1 MQVRHLLAASFLAV
15 AAAGAMSQELD
26 PSETLQ
32 ARNIAARRVAQAPVQ
47 AQDTVTVATA
57 VQADEA
63 PVATARVTTV
73 AKRHFNQIYAKR
85 WLAGDKQPS
94 RQVAVGH
101 TD

>member
-1 MQVRHLLAASFLAV
+1 MQVRHLLAASLLAV

-32 ARNIAARRVAQAPVQ
+32 AKNLAARRVAQPPVQ
-47 AQDTVTVATA
+47 ATDTVAAAVA
-57 VQADEA
+57 QADPA

-85 WLAGDKQPS
+85 WLAGDRQPS

-101 TD
+101 AD

>member
-32 ARNIAARRVAQAPVQ
+32 AKNLAARRVAQQPVQ
-47 AQDTVTVATA
+47 AQDSVAVATA
-57 VQADEA
+57 TPADAA
-63 PVATARVTTV
+63 PIATARVTTV

-85 WLAGDKQPS
+85 WLAGDRQPS
-94 RQVAVGH
+94 RQVAAGKA
-101 TD
+101 D